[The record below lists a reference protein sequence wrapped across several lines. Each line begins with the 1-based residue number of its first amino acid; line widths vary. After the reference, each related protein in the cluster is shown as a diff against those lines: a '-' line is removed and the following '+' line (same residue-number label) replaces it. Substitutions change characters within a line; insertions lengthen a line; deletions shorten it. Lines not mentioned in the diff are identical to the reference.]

1 MPEKYKKE
9 GIGSGSKLSG
19 NGLLKF
25 FGKFTFKANS
35 LFVLSFV
42 LLISIILIS
51 FGLWGYKIN
60 LNENKEILVQ
70 KVEKLQNQRD
80 LDLENNFMDLK
91 EKIDNFKDIINKR
104 IYSLNLLETIEE
116 LTLPL
121 VQYNDFSVN
130 LNELLVNLGIEADNY
145 SSLAKQVVI
154 FEEDP
159 RIKSVIFSEVKL
171 ERSGLVGSDLE
182 IILNSSFLHSK

>member
-80 LDLENNFMDLK
+80 LDLENNFMYLK

>member
-1 MPEKYKKE
+1 MPEKYKKK

>member
-70 KVEKLQNQRD
+70 KVEKLQNQTD
-80 LDLENNFMDLK
+80 LDLENTFMDLT
-91 EKIDNFKDIINKR
+91 EQIDNFKDIINKR

>member
-1 MPEKYKKE
+1 
-9 GIGSGSKLSG
+9 
-19 NGLLKF
+19 
-25 FGKFTFKANS
+25 
-35 LFVLSFV
+35 
-42 LLISIILIS
+42 
-51 FGLWGYKIN
+51 
-60 LNENKEILVQ
+60 
-70 KVEKLQNQRD
+70 
-80 LDLENNFMDLK
+80 
-91 EKIDNFKDIINKR
+91 
-104 IYSLNLLETIEE
+104 LNLLETIEE

>member
-1 MPEKYKKE
+1 
-9 GIGSGSKLSG
+9 
-19 NGLLKF
+19 LK
-25 FGKFTFKANS
+25 
-35 LFVLSFV
+35 
-42 LLISIILIS
+42 
-51 FGLWGYKIN
+51 
-60 LNENKEILVQ
+60 
-70 KVEKLQNQRD
+70 KLQNQRD

-154 FEEDP
+154 F
-159 RIKSVIFSEVKL
+159 
-171 ERSGLVGSDLE
+171 
-182 IILNSSFLHSK
+182 